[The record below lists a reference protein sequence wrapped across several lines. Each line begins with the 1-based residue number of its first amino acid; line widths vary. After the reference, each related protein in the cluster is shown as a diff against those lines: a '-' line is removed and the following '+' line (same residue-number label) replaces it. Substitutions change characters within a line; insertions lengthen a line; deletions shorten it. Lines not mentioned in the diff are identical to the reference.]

1 MRRRSDSDEFW
12 IVAMVVAIVGIP
24 IIFGIL
30 MAK

>member
-1 MRRRSDSDEFW
+1 MRRRSNSDEFW
-12 IVAMVVAIVGIP
+12 IVAMVVVIVGIP